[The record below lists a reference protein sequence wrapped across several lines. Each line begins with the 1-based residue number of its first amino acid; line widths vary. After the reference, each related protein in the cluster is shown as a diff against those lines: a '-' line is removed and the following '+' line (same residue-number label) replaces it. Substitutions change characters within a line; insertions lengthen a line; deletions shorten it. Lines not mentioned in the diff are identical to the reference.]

1 MKNKNIDKFRE
12 ELNDDIDKII
22 EEDESEKEGTFFK
35 PSHLFLT
42 ISIVCLVFVFGYLK
56 GLCIFGFVV
65 ICIWF
70 FTDEIEILK
79 KSKKKENTDKI
90 LTGDDLKKLLNDE
103 QKEKLD
109 DTFILIYGCLIIIC
123 TLFYCV
129 GFLALVLLN

>member
-1 MKNKNIDKFRE
+1 MKNKDIDKYRE

-42 ISIVCLVFVFGYLK
+42 ISIVWSC
-56 GLCIFGFVV
+56 